1 MASHVEEEAA
11 EQGSPFFPRSTPAT
25 SAPTPTPTSLK
36 DRVAAVGGL
45 APDQLKNADT
55 VEMQHVLEALLGALK
70 NVSDAQLQ
78 SGERAVDGSLRIA
91 SHLAVWL
98 IGKVTD
104 AYGAKLVRLSRVPN
118 RESLRS
124 ISGLAEL
131 LIAAISKKQG
141 AGTP

>member
-1 MASHVEEEAA
+1 M
-11 EQGSPFFPRSTPAT
+11 
-25 SAPTPTPTSLK
+25 SA
-36 DRVAAVGGL
+36 DEF
-45 APDQLKNADT
+45 
-55 VEMQHVLEALLGALK
+55 EMQQVLESLLGALK

-78 SGERAVDGSLRIA
+78 LGERAGDGSLRIT

-104 AYGAKLVRLSRVPN
+104 AYGAKLVRLSQVPT

-131 LIAAISKKQG
+131 LNAAISKKQG
-141 AGTP
+141 AGTS